1 MTLRVRPQFCPV
13 NDTNGATTFP
23 ILERRMHDSF
33 AQTIFSMPP
42 IDEAS
47 GDLNV
52 IIETPKGSRNK
63 YAWNEKLG
71 LFELKG
77 VLTVGHSFPYDFGF
91 IPNTRGGDGDPLD
104 ALVLMDEPAFVG
116 CYLTAR
122 LIGVIEAEQTE
133 KDGKV
138 ERNDRLIAVASE
150 SKNHSDIRTLDDLND
165 RFVTEIEHFFVS
177 YNEAKGKKFRPTA
190 RNGVEKARRLV
201 EKQTLRR

>member
-1 MTLRVRPQFCPV
+1 MR
-13 NDTNGATTFP
+13 N
-23 ILERRMHDSF
+23 SF
-33 AQTIFSMPP
+33 AETITSLPP
-42 IDEAS
+42 FDEEA

-77 VLTVGHSFPYDFGF
+77 VLTIGHSFPYDFGF
-91 IPNTRGGDGDPLD
+91 IPNTKGGDGDPLD
-104 ALVLMDEPAFVG
+104 VLVLMDEPAFVG

-133 KDGKV
+133 RDGKV

-150 SKNHSDIRTLDDLND
+150 SKNHSHIRSLDDLND
-165 RFVTEIEHFFVS
+165 KFVTEIEHFFVS
-177 YNEAKGKKFRPTA
+177 YNEVKGKEFKPIGRGDA
-190 RNGVEKARRLV
+190 EKACELV
-201 EKQTLRR
+201 DRQKTDR